1 MSRTI
6 DEKVVEMKFD
16 NSDFEKGVSQSMS
29 TIDKLKNALNFS
41 DAESSF
47 APLESALEGAGKKFS
62 AFETMA
68 VGALL
73 NIGGKIEDFVE
84 KQVKSLTI
92 EPITK
97 GFDKY
102 AKKTSSV
109 QMIMNATEKEI
120 EEVSDQLERLNWYTD
135 ETSYDFTEMVASI
148 GKFTSAGIELDSAVT
163 AMEGIANWAGVSGA
177 TKQEANRAMYNIS
190 QALAGGYMRLQDWKS
205 IENANMATKEFKET
219 VIQMAIEMGTLEEA
233 VDDTGKAIYGFI
245 TDSGGFEE
253 VNFQT
258 MAGTLT
264 KGKWLTNDVLNA
276 TLAIYGAFTDEL
288 SKVYDDMN
296 ETVDIT
302 TSEIIGYVNQYI
314 DGTIDWSEATEA
326 TGKSAEELETIL
338 ASLGREEYALGR
350 KSFAA
355 AQEAKTFQEAIDATK
370 DAVST
375 GWMNTFEIL
384 FGNYDEAKVLWT
396 DLANELWDIFAGPI
410 SDMNEML
417 TEWADPEGF
426 GGRELLIESIKNI
439 YRGIRSLVDPIAEAW
454 EKIFPSLDAEG
465 LFKLTE
471 KFNAFTESLILSE
484 DHMYDIRI
492 LFESIFG
499 VIKLVKDG
507 VGELIDAFAGGLK
520 RNKKGFFEGI
530 WDSIHNASVKLDEF
544 RDGVQKVRDR
554 IDNFKAKIT
563 TEEDI
568 NRLKEAEPVLYGI
581 VNIFEKLKSSA
592 AIIGGFAGR
601 AINLKNI
608 FSEYKEAGEGFAGV
622 TKVISDRWTDA
633 LGIVQRLVQEWTGIN
648 IGSVTTPIIEAIEYI
663 QSKIEEIQKSGVL
676 VEIKGKISDIVTEFE
691 KNFGKI
697 SSWFEPL
704 VDAGRSIWT
713 DFVDGIKMLV
723 GTDTSGT
730 AGFFD
735 SIKNGLDS
743 IKEFIATN
751 PELKSTIETFKDVIK
766 IFADFLAD
774 FLSLS
779 GTIQTYRDAG
789 GGISG
794 VLAVINDK
802 IEAILHL
809 ISDII
814 SRVTGFETSDVVDG
828 IMFAIRA
835 VEEGLAHIANFIA
848 KLFGWD
854 DNPFAKFLG
863 SSSGAFDTLLE
874 QLKAFG
880 KGDSSVGGVFD
891 KIGDTF
897 SNLWKTIKVSLPGL
911 SEAFATITDIFKGV
925 IDALKEL
932 TISDIIDI
940 SKIIAL
946 IYIGKQLGD
955 LFGEL
960 SDTLIVFQK
969 KLKAEAI
976 MDIAIAIIAVAGA
989 AYLIS
994 KIDED
999 KILGVI
1005 GVLVAGMAGLV
1016 GVLIASQFADF
1027 RALLTLPLIL
1037 LSAAASMIILAK
1049 AVGVITDTVG
1059 IFSGIDMKDLAK
1071 GLGGV
1076 TVAIVE
1082 LLAALAIASK
1092 ITGGSLSIGKTFTAV
1107 AVSLIVLFAAVELF
1121 RAIDWGTLI
1130 DSLLKIVTAIASV
1143 GLALGVI
1150 SLLDVV
1156 LSKLSKRSSATNF
1169 AKAMKDVAKGML
1181 LIAVAVAA
1189 VNLISFKDYFE
1200 GLLKIVI
1207 GIAAIAGVAGLLS
1220 PLSKALD
1227 TFSESLYKLGK
1238 GLAYI
1243 AIFVG
1248 IFGLIGVLFGDLAD
1262 QLIDKGVDLIAKVL
1276 RKIADKTYDIAESL
1290 VKIVLGIIEAVAE
1303 HANELVAA
1311 IMKIVVAIFQE
1322 VGKSL
1327 KTVDP
1332 APFLKGAEFIA
1343 GIVAAMFGIKKLGG
1357 IGFGAFAKT
1366 AGAILGAVL
1375 IMTEIIVAMGAI
1387 GSLIELA
1394 KDELGWDIL
1403 DSIERLGKVLDAMAE
1418 LMFGKVGLMILA
1430 LAGVLILV
1438 DKLNIKG
1445 SMNGLGGVL
1454 TAIMKITVILAVI
1467 VFAAGVLGEAVTA
1480 LDEGLSW
1487 INEKTGWDKDLI
1499 ETINYLG
1506 DVLEAIA
1513 DVIGG
1518 TVGHVIGS
1526 LVGGISGSAMEE
1538 MMDGFAKGIVSI
1550 STAVNDIPDDA
1561 LSKATLAASM
1571 LTTLMAVTPKEGGII
1586 QWITGKE
1593 STGIKNLGEALPS
1606 LGTALTDF
1614 STNISTF
1621 DNGAVD
1627 KAEAGATVISKLS
1640 EATPNEGGLWQYITG
1655 SNTLGLTGI
1664 SMNLP
1669 LIGAALSAFS
1679 AKVSSFD
1686 TSSTDKA
1693 EAGATVISKLSEA
1706 TPNEGGLLQLL
1717 MGSNTIGFAALS
1729 ISLPLLAGA
1738 LTGFSE
1744 KISNFDSTIV
1754 ENAEKAMEIVMSL
1767 SKTTLATGGLWDILV
1782 GSNAAG
1788 ILMLGVTLPVLG
1800 NALTGF
1806 SNNISEFDPETAEK
1820 AGPAAETILALSKDV
1835 PKGGGLLQFFMGNAG
1850 SGMMNISKSLPALGA
1865 GLSGFSTAMTNFDPS
1880 VASKVEACSTI
1891 IKGLSEAT
1899 PNEFGLWQILTGS
1912 NSAGLTAMGI
1922 NLPLLGKALQSYSES
1937 VSGIDEGSIKKSESG
1952 VSILKSLSE
1961 IPNEGGLIQ
1970 KIFGSNALGI
1980 TLMTGNLVI
1989 FGAGLAAYSAEVSGF
2004 NSVAVENTKGAID
2017 IVKGLSDVTPNE
2029 AGFLQSVI
2037 GSNATGIA
2045 LMSANLPL
2053 FGTGIKKYS
2062 VNMNGFLPKAV
2073 ESTKS
2078 AVTIVSDLTTAIPSN
2093 GGLWGHIF
2101 GDTYG
2106 GMKNIADNLPS
2117 FGTAIHDY
2125 AVNISGMP
2133 TNVVYNTGLILTAIN
2148 NIDAAVDKA
2157 SSMKQFGESIGDYY
2171 TKIKRVDPLKMEQVA
2186 DVVSRTWN
2194 LMFNVA
2200 KGTVGVDYMQQ
2211 YNNLGELSMEGYAK
2225 GVITGSQKV
2234 MDATSSV
2241 MNSGIDTARRT
2252 LEVQSPS
2259 RVFMRI
2265 GEYVSE
2271 GLAIGITDGIGM
2283 VVESTAEMANAMTDE
2298 AKDILGIH
2306 SPSDVW
2312 YWIGQMV
2319 EKGFSGGLFDG
2330 KTDILNTIH
2339 GVMDSILNGASFD
2352 EVKKLFE
2359 NSGIDTASLFGEG
2372 FYDTMKEKW
2381 DLGSMMEGADITG
2394 SMDEMKKE
2402 YESAMKDVTG
2412 SVDIENPMA
2421 EMQNEYTDFD
2431 WMNSI
2436 YDNNGEGAQEFVNT
2450 YMGNAGAGGAD
2461 AYVDSSISTLQDAA
2475 PKYKEAGMELSTET
2489 SEGMVTAAPEGA
2501 EKLTEAYQ
2509 ESLDNSGGLDIGAT
2523 TTISLG
2529 QAKSALEVLDRYFD
2543 GLKASIHEIKNQMI
2557 EEAEEGADAYVE
2569 STTAGV
2575 RVAEEKT
2582 EEARDAVSEATIDGA
2597 EGVLDVVKEKAENTE
2612 IEGPTLTLVVN
2623 ADQAK
2628 DELEKTIKG
2637 LERKGIAVSVV
2648 SDPNDIPED
2657 GNVMYYKMTE
2667 DERRELEQKRAAG
2680 LTDSASKTTAEITQ
2694 DEVQNAWTGHS
2705 LRIASQLEQVDIYS
2719 RQLGSTMETVVEKL
2733 DEIKESNANTNVY
2746 LDGNIM
2752 VGAMAN
2758 RMDRAIGTKAT
2769 LAGRRV

>member
-47 APLESALEGAGKKFS
+47 APLESALEGVGKKFS

-92 EPITK
+92 EPITE

-109 QMIMNATEKEI
+109 QMIMNATGKEI
-120 EEVSDQLERLNWYTD
+120 EEVSNQLERLNWYTD

-148 GKFTSAGIELDSAVT
+148 GKFTSAGIELDAAVT

-177 TKQEANRAMYNIS
+177 SKMEANRAMYNIS

-219 VIQMAIEMGTLEEA
+219 VIQMAIDMGTLEEA
-233 VDDTGKAIYGFI
+233 IDDTGKAIYGFVN
-245 TDSGGFEE
+245 DSGDFEE

-314 DGTIDWSEATEA
+314 DNTIDWSEATEA
-326 TGKSAEELETIL
+326 TGKSAEELEAIL

-554 IDNFKAKIT
+554 LDNFRAKIT
-563 TEEDI
+563 SQEDI
-568 NRLKEAEPVLYGI
+568 DRLKEAEPVLYTI
-581 VNIFEKLKSSA
+581 VDIFEKLKSSA
-592 AIIGGFAGR
+592 EIIGGLVGR
-601 AINLKNI
+601 SYNLKNI

-622 TKVISDRWTDA
+622 TKVISDRWTDT
-633 LGIVQRLVQEWTGIN
+633 LKTVQQLVQEWTGIN
-648 IGSVTTPIIEAIEYI
+648 IGSVTTPIIEAIEYV
-663 QSKIEEIQKSGVL
+663 QSKIEEIQKSGIL
-676 VEIKGKISDIVTEFE
+676 GEIKGKISDIATEFE

-704 VDAGRSIWT
+704 ADAGRSIWT

-723 GTDTSGT
+723 GADTSGT

-735 SIKNGLDS
+735 SIKKGLDS

-751 PELKSTIETFKDVIK
+751 PELKTTIETFKDVIK

-779 GTIQTYRDAG
+779 GAIEKYQEAG
-789 GGISG
+789 GGVNGI
-794 VLAVINDK
+794 LTAINDK
-802 IEAILHL
+802 LSSIFELV
-809 ISDII
+809 SDII
-814 SRVTGFETSDVVDG
+814 YRITGFDISKIGGVAITVVK
-828 IMFAIRA
+828 AI
-835 VEEGLAHIANFIA
+835 EEGFAHLGNFIA
-848 KLFGWD
+848 NLFGWEN
-854 DNPFAKFLG
+854 NPFAKFLG
-863 SSSGAFDTLLE
+863 TSESVLDPFFEKLKSLTSLGKDGEGSFSISGIFDAISGAF
-874 QLKAFG
+874 
-880 KGDSSVGGVFD
+880 
-891 KIGDTF
+891 
-897 SNLWKTIKVSLPGL
+897 
-911 SEAFATITDIFKGV
+911 
-925 IDALKEL
+925 
-932 TISDIIDI
+932 
-940 SKIIAL
+940 SK
-946 IYIGKQLGD
+946 
-955 LFGEL
+955 FGE
-960 SDTLIVFQK
+960 VFQK
-969 KLKAEAI
+969 FSPAISKGIEIVGNGIRWIIDVLKDVSFDDLLNTAKVIVLIRLGLQLSNVFASISDAFWAVEKSLKAEAI
-976 MDIAIAIIAVAGA
+976 KDIAFAIVAVAGA
-989 AYLIS
+989 AVLVSQIDAAKMYETIAVLTAGMLSLAIVLKASQKVSAKQLLSIPGIFLAAAAAMIAFGVAVKIITGAIKDASAIKWDDLKNGLSAVGAAVGALILALVAASIFSIRMKGTS
-994 KIDED
+994 KVFSSFATALLLMYFAISAYSGLDKDIMDDALD
-999 KILGVI
+999 KIRNILDKLGTAIALMAGIPAVLGMISTVLSMVGKRKFNFGKTMLDIATGILILVAAIAVVNLIDFESFAEGLIKILASILSLSVVI
-1005 GVLVAGMAGLV
+1005 GFASIFSSGLEKFSSALLKFGKAILIVMAVVAGVGIIVTIFKDFATEIIDTGIDFINDFLAKLSEKAPEISDSLV
-1016 GVLIASQFADF
+1016 N
-1027 RALLTLPLIL
+1027 IL
-1037 LSAAASMIILAK
+1037 LSALN
-1049 AVGVITDTVG
+1049 
-1059 IFSGIDMKDLAK
+1059 
-1071 GLGGV
+1071 
-1076 TVAIVE
+1076 
-1082 LLAALAIASK
+1082 AIAARSDEIVSAIMTIVVSILTQVGSALQNVDPEPF
-1092 ITGGSLSIGKTFTAV
+1092 ITG
-1107 AVSLIVLFAAVELF
+1107 AA
-1121 RAIDWGTLI
+1121 
-1130 DSLLKIVTAIASV
+1130 
-1143 GLALGVI
+1143 
-1150 SLLDVV
+1150 
-1156 LSKLSKRSSATNF
+1156 
-1169 AKAMKDVAKGML
+1169 
-1181 LIAVAVAA
+1181 
-1189 VNLISFKDYFE
+1189 
-1200 GLLKIVI
+1200 
-1207 GIAAIAGVAGLLS
+1207 
-1220 PLSKALD
+1220 
-1227 TFSESLYKLGK
+1227 
-1238 GLAYI
+1238 
-1243 AIFVG
+1243 
-1248 IFGLIGVLFGDLAD
+1248 
-1262 QLIDKGVDLIAKVL
+1262 
-1276 RKIADKTYDIAESL
+1276 
-1290 VKIVLGIIEAVAE
+1290 
-1303 HANELVAA
+1303 
-1311 IMKIVVAIFQE
+1311 
-1322 VGKSL
+1322 
-1327 KTVDP
+1327 
-1332 APFLKGAEFIA
+1332 FIA
-1343 GIVAAMFGIKKLGG
+1343 GIIAAMFGIKKLGG
-1357 IGFGAFAKT
+1357 IGLKDFVKIGGT
-1366 AGAILGAVL
+1366 ILGAIAIFV
-1375 IMTEIIVAMGAI
+1375 TIIAALAGLGLAI
-1387 GSLIELA
+1387 NAA
-1394 KDELGWDIL
+1394 KDQLGWDIVGSITTLGEVL
-1403 DSIERLGKVLDAMAE
+1403 DAVWSVITNKVVLLVTGLIAVGTVISAATSKAGEGKSKFNWGGLKGVASFILEIIAVVAEIVALMAALAGAVALINRGQSGQLLESIAFVSEVLTAIADTFAGSVGVMVLAIGVIVGLVNNLTSVLGGSMEGFASVSGLVLEIFAIIAEVVIGFTALGEAFMAIDKVLNWLNGLGDWTGRKDEDKGMIGMIKYFGEVLDAMAE
-1418 LMFGKVGLMILA
+1418 VF
-1430 LAGVLILV
+1430 
-1438 DKLNIKG
+1438 
-1445 SMNGLGGVL
+1445 GGV
-1454 TAIMKITVILAVI
+1454 
-1467 VFAAGVLGEAVTA
+1467 
-1480 LDEGLSW
+1480 
-1487 INEKTGWDKDLI
+1487 
-1499 ETINYLG
+1499 
-1506 DVLEAIA
+1506 
-1513 DVIGG
+1513 IGRF
-1518 TVGHVIGS
+1518 IGS
-1526 LVGGISGSAMEE
+1526 IVGSAVGETFE
-1538 MMDGFAKGIVSI
+1538 QSAQGYAKAMVTICETMS
-1550 STAVNDIPDDA
+1550 SIPDDVVA
-1561 LSKATLAASM
+1561 KATIVSNM
-1571 LTTLMAVTPKEGGII
+1571 FSTLMAAIPNEGGFM
-1586 QWITGKE
+1586 QDLLGSKD
-1593 STGIKNLGEALPS
+1593 TGIDNISANLPKLA
-1606 LGTALTDF
+1606 TAFNDF
-1614 STNISTF
+1614 STNLGDF
-1621 DNGAVD
+1621 DPKAVED
-1627 KAEAGATVISKLS
+1627 SKAGIDIILAIANAVPRSGGLWQWIIGDVGKGMESLHNNLKDFAIALVDYSLNIDGIDPKAVEDSESAVRIVLS
-1640 EATPNEGGLWQYITG
+1640 IAKAVPKEGGLWQR
-1655 SNTLGLTGI
+1655 
-1664 SMNLP
+1664 
-1669 LIGAALSAFS
+1669 LIG
-1679 AKVSSFD
+1679 SSGD
-1686 TSSTDKA
+1686 
-1693 EAGATVISKLSEA
+1693 G
-1706 TPNEGGLLQLL
+1706 
-1717 MGSNTIGFAALS
+1717 MGSLKEN
-1729 ISLPLLAGA
+1729 LPLLAKGLVRYSQIMSQFKTGA
-1738 LTGFSE
+1738 
-1744 KISNFDSTIV
+1744 V
-1754 ENAEKAMEIVMSL
+1754 AL
-1767 SKTTLATGGLWDILV
+1767 SD
-1782 GSNAAG
+1782 
-1788 ILMLGVTLPVLG
+1788 LGVK
-1800 NALTGF
+1800 
-1806 SNNISEFDPETAEK
+1806 I
-1820 AGPAAETILALSKDV
+1820 ILKMANEV
-1835 PKGGGLLQFFMGNAG
+1835 PKSGGFLDKVFG
-1850 SGMMNISKSLPALGA
+1850 SADEGMSDLA
-1865 GLSGFSTAMTNFDPS
+1865 
-1880 VASKVEACSTI
+1880 E
-1891 IKGLSEAT
+1891 
-1899 PNEFGLWQILTGS
+1899 
-1912 NSAGLTAMGI
+1912 
-1922 NLPLLGKALQSYSES
+1922 NLPSLGEALRKYSES
-1937 VSGIDEGSIKKSESG
+1937 MKDFKPE
-1952 VSILKSLSE
+1952 
-1961 IPNEGGLIQ
+1961 
-1970 KIFGSNALGI
+1970 
-1980 TLMTGNLVI
+1980 
-1989 FGAGLAAYSAEVSGF
+1989 
-2004 NSVAVENTKGAID
+2004 
-2017 IVKGLSDVTPNE
+2017 
-2029 AGFLQSVI
+2029 
-2037 GSNATGIA
+2037 
-2045 LMSANLPL
+2045 
-2053 FGTGIKKYS
+2053 
-2062 VNMNGFLPKAV
+2062 AV
-2073 ESTKS
+2073 ESTAQAMGIIDQISNTVPK
-2078 AVTIVSDLTTAIPSN
+2078 TGGFFDFLTADE
-2093 GGLWGHIF
+2093 F
-2101 GDTYG
+2101 G
-2106 GMKNIADNLPS
+2106 GMKDITTYLPPLGEAFATFS
-2117 FGTAIHDY
+2117 THVSRVSDDVVKKTGFALST
-2125 AVNISGMP
+2125 VN
-2133 TNVVYNTGLILTAIN
+2133 NIN
-2148 NIDAAVDKA
+2148 N
-2157 SSMKQFGESIGDYY
+2157 MKESAESISKFSEHIKKYY
-2171 TKIKRVDPLKMEQVA
+2171 NNIKGIDTSKMEQVA

-2758 RMDRAIGTKAT
+2758 RMDRVIGTKAT